1 MYEGKDFSWNL
12 FGKMVGVEIP
22 GLSPV
27 MDKPLDWIRR
37 IWIWTMLFFW
47 DRDSGFAPFVINNT
61 KKFIR
66 ILTFNKNEWKA
77 LLATMRVFITILFL
91 FLRLIFV
98 LIK

>member
-1 MYEGKDFSWNL
+1 MEFIWKNGGCGDSR
-12 FGKMVGVEIP
+12 VEP
-22 GLSPV
+22 RDGQTTR
-27 MDKPLDWIRR
+27 LDPAHLDLDDVI
-37 IWIWTMLFFW
+37 FW